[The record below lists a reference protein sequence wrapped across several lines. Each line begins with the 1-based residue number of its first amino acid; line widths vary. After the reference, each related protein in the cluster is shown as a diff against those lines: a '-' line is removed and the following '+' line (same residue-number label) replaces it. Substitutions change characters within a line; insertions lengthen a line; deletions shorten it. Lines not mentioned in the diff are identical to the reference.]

1 MSDDKRAPRA
11 RVEAGDRDD
20 AVEADAH
27 IIDDEA
33 DARKKASGASGG
45 ESFRDA
51 GRAVSGWVSRTFPG
65 HENAFW
71 GGVAGLAIALFVFI
85 LVVGPAVDVKLIA
98 MQAGVFGR
106 RFAARS
112 EVRVPRPGRVGYA
125 YGTSRSAR

>member
-11 RVEAGDRDD
+11 RVEAGDRDG

-71 GGVAGLAIALFVFI
+71 GGVAGLAIALLVFWVGVFRALAVAVLVFI
-85 LVVGPAVDVKLIA
+85 GVALGQVADGDPKIINLI
-98 MQAGVFGR
+98 R
-106 RFAARS
+106 RFF
-112 EVRVPRPGRVGYA
+112 
-125 YGTSRSAR
+125 TSNN

>member
-11 RVEAGDRDD
+11 RVEAGDRGD

-33 DARKKASGASGG
+33 DARKKASGASAS

-51 GRAVSGWVSRTFPG
+51 GQAVSGWVSRTFPG

-71 GGVAGLAIALFVFI
+71 GGVAGLAIALLVFWVGVFRALAVAALVFI
-85 LVVGPAVDVKLIA
+85 GVALGQVADGDPKIINLI
-98 MQAGVFGR
+98 R
-106 RFAARS
+106 RFF
-112 EVRVPRPGRVGYA
+112 
-125 YGTSRSAR
+125 TSNN

>member
-11 RVEAGDRDD
+11 RVEAGDRGD

-33 DARKKASGASGG
+33 GARKKAPGASGG

-51 GRAVSGWVSRTFPG
+51 GQAVSGWVSRTFPG

-71 GGVAGLAIALFVFI
+71 GGVAGLVIALLVFWVGVFRALAIAVLVFI
-85 LVVGPAVDVKLIA
+85 GVALGQVADGDPKIINLI
-98 MQAGVFGR
+98 R
-106 RFAARS
+106 RFF
-112 EVRVPRPGRVGYA
+112 
-125 YGTSRSAR
+125 TSNN

>member
-11 RVEAGDRDD
+11 RVEAESRDD

-33 DARKKASGASGG
+33 DARKKASGASAG

-65 HENAFW
+65 HENALW
-71 GGVAGLAIALFVFI
+71 GGVAGLAIALLVFWVGVFRALAVAVLVFI
-85 LVVGPAVDVKLIA
+85 GVALGQVADGDPKIINLI
-98 MQAGVFGR
+98 R
-106 RFAARS
+106 RFF
-112 EVRVPRPGRVGYA
+112 
-125 YGTSRSAR
+125 TSNN

>member
-51 GRAVSGWVSRTFPG
+51 G

-71 GGVAGLAIALFVFI
+71 GGVAGLAIALLVFWVGVFRALAVAVLVFI
-85 LVVGPAVDVKLIA
+85 GVALGQVADGDPKIINLI
-98 MQAGVFGR
+98 R
-106 RFAARS
+106 RFF
-112 EVRVPRPGRVGYA
+112 
-125 YGTSRSAR
+125 TSNN

>member
-11 RVEAGDRDD
+11 RVEAGDRGD

-33 DARKKASGASGG
+33 DARKKAPGASGG

-51 GRAVSGWVSRTFPG
+51 GQAVSGWVSRTFPG

-71 GGVAGLAIALFVFI
+71 GGVFRALAVAALVFI
-85 LVVGPAVDVKLIA
+85 GVALGQVADGDPKIINLI
-98 MQAGVFGR
+98 R
-106 RFAARS
+106 RFF
-112 EVRVPRPGRVGYA
+112 
-125 YGTSRSAR
+125 TSNN